1 MDQPPAPPRRRR
13 NRPQFSCVQCRQRKV
28 KCDQMHP
35 CVRCTK
41 RGWKDQCT
49 FPADTPLQTRHP
61 ILTVQPQHHQLASP
75 AATVSTPGRT
85 SQHLFPSRSGT
96 AVLSPSDSGSAFPS
110 VETAAHPAATPPTRP
125 MPGEDENTNY
135 AFSGMLY
142 NVDNE
147 MTYHGQSCNYWW
159 FSKKFDRIM
168 FYICGHKD
176 ESGEEAGKRYGR
188 VRRQLDQR
196 RLIIQDTDDAN
207 LGISH
212 EVPPRNVADSLLR
225 RYVETYDLIYSVLD
239 LDKFY
244 TQYEQFWSDPD
255 GAPAVFVVQ
264 LLLVIAI
271 GDSTLTYEERPI
283 HRNKVLKWWR
293 LALIWQDTAT
303 ETWERSLDTLQVCC
317 LSVLMRQTC
326 AICEPWG
333 QIPAATLVRTA
344 MGMGFHRDP
353 SKLRGIPVD
362 QFELRRRIWQTI
374 LELDLQACLDAGFP
388 PTLRPEDWDT
398 LPPIATNEIASP
410 NTSIP
415 KQANMAGSLQ
425 TRAAVAALANSIRTE
440 NDYEKILRLDADIK
454 KHLDAV
460 PENDTRQSYCFQA
473 DFLRHL
479 YRRYILVLHMPFAI
493 RNDPRYNFSQSLCL
507 TTALA
512 MLDGTIGPNP
522 TRFFASAMQ
531 PSNKA
536 WKTGLFYAVL
546 YLCDCLL
553 NAVAPKP
560 QAGTNTTRPSSH
572 NLVAEMPYVRD
583 RICDVLQRYT
593 KLAEHWV
600 RNTQYGGKGFL
611 IPRMVLAYTRIV
623 EGGRGKPAEEVEQ
636 ELMDAGRIIGEICF
650 NHFSSNPDVMSI
662 L

>member
-1 MDQPPAPPRRRR
+1 
-13 NRPQFSCVQCRQRKV
+13 
-28 KCDQMHP
+28 
-35 CVRCTK
+35 
-41 RGWKDQCT
+41 
-49 FPADTPLQTRHP
+49 
-61 ILTVQPQHHQLASP
+61 
-75 AATVSTPGRT
+75 
-85 SQHLFPSRSGT
+85 
-96 AVLSPSDSGSAFPS
+96 
-110 VETAAHPAATPPTRP
+110 

-303 ETWERSLDTLQVCC
+303 ETWERSLDTL
-317 LSVLMRQTC
+317 
-326 AICEPWG
+326 